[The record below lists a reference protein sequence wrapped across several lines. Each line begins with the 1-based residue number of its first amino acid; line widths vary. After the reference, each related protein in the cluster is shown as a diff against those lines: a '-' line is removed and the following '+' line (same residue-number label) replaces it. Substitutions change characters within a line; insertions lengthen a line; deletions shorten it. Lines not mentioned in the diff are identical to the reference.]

1 MKLMSV
7 ADIAEKYNAL
17 VFRERL
23 SLLGVSAALVFFVW
37 YVCWGFAIESA
48 VDAAKT
54 KREALLSLS
63 ESIMSKYEMLD
74 GKDAVGR
81 NIAIIGKRMSS
92 VKSKMTVIDDDLTR
106 FNDET
111 IAIGEIVLLLRDLL
125 STNNELSLESLK
137 VYPAEL
143 IKEKGAAA
151 DEFTNIFE
159 KNVISLSLKGNY
171 SSVFDYLKE
180 IESLQWNVF
189 WQDVKYQVDQYP
201 EATVTIHLYTLSIIE
216 RERYAAK

>member
-1 MKLMSV
+1 MTIGEV
-7 ADIAEKYNAL
+7 AEKYNVL

-23 SLLGVSAALVFFVW
+23 SLLCLSGALVFFVW

-48 VDAAKT
+48 VDSAKT

-63 ESIMSKYEMLD
+63 ESIMSKYELLGDTNTLD
-74 GKDAVGR
+74 R

-125 STNNELSLESLK
+125 SANNELSLESLK

-143 IKEKGAAA
+143 IKKKESSTG
-151 DEFTNIFE
+151 DFTNIFE
-159 KNVISLSLKGNY
+159 KNVISISLKGNY

-180 IESLQWNVF
+180 IESLKWNVF
-189 WQDVKYQVDQYP
+189 WQNVKYQVDQYP
-201 EATVTIHLYTLSIIE
+201 DATVTIHLYTLSIIE
-216 RERYAAK
+216 DERYAVK